1 MTSPVI
7 EVQQG
12 LLASFAPVAA
22 PAEDPEVA
30 YATAIAEQLSAA
42 APAETPTEPPR
53 GRLMGTPEGDP
64 LGLVP
69 WESRQAI
76 YLDLPREAYDG
87 LKAYNA
93 SFLKYPITRT
103 LGHAWHEFLRPD
115 RIQEPDQAHFLHGN
129 MLHTQLLEPERYGE
143 RYVVE
148 PADLPKRPTAKQLEE
163 PTAKPGTKTHDAW
176 LDAKAREAA
185 WLDFEASVPPGAQMV
200 SAKDHDQVQAW
211 AAAVLRHRKLG
222 PLFAPEYRALNEL
235 TLVWLDPISKVPCKA
250 RLDAVRVFDDHIWIG
265 DLKTCR
271 EAGDAFH
278 RDASKFLYILS
289 GTYYADALFHCK
301 RALEEVLGL
310 QQGALIA
317 KPIVLEFIAIEKTA
331 PHFVQRIHL
340 TNDQVEM
347 GRRLIRHALDQSIAA
362 DEAGYWPAYSEDP
375 VPLELP
381 AYAWTW
387 MESRLEAQ
395 G

>member
-1 MTSPVI
+1 MVATTNNAPI
-7 EVQQG
+7 KVQQG
-12 LLASFAPVAA
+12 LLAAFAPVQQA
-22 PAEDPEVA
+22 PAA
-30 YATAIAEQLSAA
+30 AAEAA
-42 APAETPTEPPR
+42 APLPITTAAETPSEPPR
-53 GRLMGTPEGDP
+53 GRLMGTPGGDP

-76 YLDLPREAYDG
+76 YLDLLREAYDQ

-115 RIQEPDQAHFLHGN
+115 RTQEPDQAHFLHGN
-129 MLHTQLLEPERYGE
+129 MLHTLLLEPELYAT

-163 PTAKPGTKTHDAW
+163 PSAKPGTKAHDAW
-176 LDAKAREAA
+176 RDAMAREAA
-185 WLDFEASVPPGAQMV
+185 WQVFEKSLPPGAQV
-200 SAKDHDQVQAW
+200 VTAKDHDMVQAW
-211 AAAVLRHRKLG
+211 GAAVRQHRKLG

-235 TLVWLDPISKVPCKA
+235 TLVWIDPITKTACKA

-265 DLKTCR
+265 DLKTCH

-278 RDASKFLYILS
+278 RDAAKFLYVLS

-301 RALEEVLGL
+301 RALEDVLGL

-317 KPIVLEFIAIEKTA
+317 RPIVLEFIAIEKTA

-387 MESRLEAQ
+387 MESRLEVR